1 MEAKV
6 RAEHEALIA
15 ENKRKEEDDDPDVPP
30 PPPPKEIN
38 EDILGTEL
46 MNVPNLFFC
55 F

>member
-38 EDILGTEL
+38 EDILGTQL
-46 MNVPNLFFC
+46 IISPF
-55 F
+55 

>member
-15 ENKRKEEDDDPDVPP
+15 ENKRKEDDDPDVPP

-38 EDILGTEL
+38 EDILG
-46 MNVPNLFFC
+46 NYSLFSSEIG
-55 F
+55 

>member
-15 ENKRKEEDDDPDVPP
+15 ENKRKEDYEDPDVPP

-38 EDILGTEL
+38 EDILGNSQLLLTE
-46 MNVPNLFFC
+46 V
-55 F
+55 